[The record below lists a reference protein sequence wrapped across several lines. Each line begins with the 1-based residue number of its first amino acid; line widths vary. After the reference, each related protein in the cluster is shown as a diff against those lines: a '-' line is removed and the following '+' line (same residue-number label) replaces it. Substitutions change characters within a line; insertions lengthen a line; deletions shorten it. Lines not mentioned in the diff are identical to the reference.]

1 MEKSRLNKCIG
12 AGIYPGG
19 NRQISSAIFFNFLL
33 LFAFPVDSFEKG
45 KHIFDQMHCAGIAKV
60 RSAITDS
67 QLFLG
72 TTQVTIKVAWYSKC
86 WLKRKLSFSEL
97 PTIGREDFSGFNPNR
112 KYADGESLEGSFWK
126 GIWYKNI
133 HDFLFLIILWLILV
147 TSFVK
152 R

>member
-12 AGIYPGG
+12 AGIYPG
-19 NRQISSAIFFNFLL
+19 NQQISSAIFFNFLL

-72 TTQVTIKVAWYSKC
+72 TTQVTIKVA
-86 WLKRKLSFSEL
+86 
-97 PTIGREDFSGFNPNR
+97 
-112 KYADGESLEGSFWK
+112 
-126 GIWYKNI
+126 
-133 HDFLFLIILWLILV
+133 
-147 TSFVK
+147 
-152 R
+152 